1 MYQNFTFGIEPN
13 FSLLICAL
21 RIKNELFFI
30 CKDKIKPTENQWE
43 EQVESCPPSEFWG
56 ISHIFRVCF
65 FFSLFSFSFKLWNRF
80 STLRRKSFWLLSRIL
95 QENERKLHY
104 RKTLHKRYMQTDC
117 LFQLH
122 DSPVTIGYN
131 TILQLRI
138 ICSWLGA
145 MQGDVRL
152 SDCYLAGISLLP
164 NRSNYSQCSQI
175 KFS

>member
-1 MYQNFTFGIEPN
+1 MH
-13 FSLLICAL
+13 LLRACRL
-21 RIKNELFFI
+21 LQRRGGEQRGG
-30 CKDKIKPTENQWE
+30 ERRGEEWQWE
-43 EQVESCPPSEFWG
+43 QDSVVF
-56 ISHIFRVCF
+56 FF

-145 MQGDVRL
+145 YARWCPSEWLLSCWHKPATKQEQLFPMQ
-152 SDCYLAGISLLP
+152 
-164 NRSNYSQCSQI
+164 SN
-175 KFS
+175 